1 MATKKPK
8 AFKRGDAPS
17 RRFGRRDHAR
27 ILEAAKAGHMPP
39 KPDFRAETHKYW
51 RARLDEVAEL
61 AKKGDAA
68 ALRKYDVP
76 DYSSSPR
83 AINRFKDLCLVAL
96 QARAQAKRA

>member
-8 AFKRGDAPS
+8 AFKRIEAAP
-17 RRFGRRDHAR
+17 RRFGRRNHAR
-27 ILEAAKAGHMPP
+27 ILEQAKAGHMPP

-68 ALRKYDVP
+68 ALKKCEIP

-96 QARAQAKRA
+96 QARAQKRA